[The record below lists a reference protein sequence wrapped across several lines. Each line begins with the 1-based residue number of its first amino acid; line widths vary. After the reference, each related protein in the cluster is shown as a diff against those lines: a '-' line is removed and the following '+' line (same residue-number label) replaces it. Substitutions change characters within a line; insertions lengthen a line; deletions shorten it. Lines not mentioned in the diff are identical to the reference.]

1 MQPFILISI
10 LVFAL
15 IVIVALI
22 VAAIA
27 MRKSSVGSMQ
37 DDQEL
42 HPRGYWISLGI
53 SIGAGFGV
61 ALGLVF
67 DNLALGIAMGAGFGV
82 AIGSAL
88 EQKNKDQ
95 IRPPTEQEQKMQKW
109 GVVLGLLMLI
119 VFAGLFTC
127 ILVMRSR

>member
-1 MQPFILISI
+1 MPPFILISI
-10 LVFAL
+10 LVFGL
-15 IVIVALI
+15 IVLVALV

-27 MRKSSVGSMQ
+27 MRKSQTETSQ

-42 HPRGYWISLGI
+42 HPRGYWVSLGI

-67 DNLALGIAMGAGFGV
+67 DNLALGIAIGA
-82 AIGSAL
+82 AIGVSIGGAL

-95 IRPPTEQEQKMQKW
+95 FRPISEQEQKIQKW
-109 GVVLGLLMLI
+109 GVALGLLMLLL
-119 VFAGLFTC
+119 FAGIFVLLAF
-127 ILVMRSR
+127 LRAQ

>member
-1 MQPFILISI
+1 MQPFILVSI
-10 LVFAL
+10 IVLAL
-15 IVIVALI
+15 IVVSALVLVA
-22 VAAIA
+22 VAI
-27 MRKSSVGSMQ
+27 RKSSADSIQ
-37 DDQEL
+37 SDEEL
-42 HPRGYWISLGI
+42 HPRGYWVSLGI

-109 GVVLGLLMLI
+109 GVVLGLLMLL
-119 VFAGLFTC
+119 VFAGIFTFILF
-127 ILVMRSR
+127 MRSR